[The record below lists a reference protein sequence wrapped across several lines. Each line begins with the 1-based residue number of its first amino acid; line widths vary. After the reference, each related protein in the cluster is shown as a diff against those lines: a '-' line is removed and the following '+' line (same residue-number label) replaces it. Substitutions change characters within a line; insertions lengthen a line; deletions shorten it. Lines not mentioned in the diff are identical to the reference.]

1 MGKSQL
7 RRVSWHDVETRLE
20 EVKGEVARKYDS
32 LFGIPRGGL
41 IVALLLSY
49 KTGLPV
55 VLDLARITLK
65 TLVVEDIIHTGD
77 TIGRL
82 LRAQGSSYPPDIF
95 TLYIRT
101 KKYAL
106 AFPAKQTRDWL
117 IFPWED
123 EKSSLKDGTFTR

>member
-82 LRAQGSSYPPDIF
+82 FRAQGSSYLPDIF
-95 TLYIRT
+95 ALYIRT
-101 KKYAL
+101 KKSPL
-106 AFPAKQTRDWL
+106 SFPSKQPRDWL

-123 EKSSLKDGTFTR
+123 ESSSLKDGTFTR